1 MEIITEQDMEMLIDA
16 ARDINPGAVD
26 TLLVIESM
34 SQADLVFALREICEE

>member
-1 MEIITEQDMEMLIDA
+1 MELTSEADLDALIDA

-34 SQADLVFALREICEE
+34 ARDELIFALREICEV